1 MIRLLE
7 TKNVLII
14 GHFGGK
20 NNFTDGQ
27 TVKTKILYEQLIK
40 YTNWHIDIL
49 DTYYKKNKIVF
60 LFNSL
65 FKISKNK
72 VIIVLLSG
80 NGMKTFFPILFVFS
94 KIFNKKVFHDVIGG
108 NLHTY
113 VDDEINFKKYLNS
126 FCENWVET
134 RGMAKLLNDRGI
146 KNTRI
151 IPNFRE
157 SEKIELKVKKYKNIL
172 YFCTFSRVNKEKGI
186 SEAILSIKEI
196 NQFHKGV
203 CCYLD
208 IYGPVDANY
217 KEEFEKLISENLN
230 YVSYKGNISQSKA
243 ISVLKKYD
251 FLLFPTRWKGEGQA
265 GTIIESFFAGLP
277 VIASDWMYNSEMVSH
292 KVNGLIYPN
301 TDINNLVD
309 AINWVINN
317 SRSINNMK
325 QNALIESSYYLPEK
339 HILKIKNIIEDFI

>member
-7 TKNVLII
+7 NKNVLII
-14 GHFGGK
+14 GHFGGD

-27 TVKTKILYEQLIK
+27 TVKTKILYEELTK

-49 DTYYKKNKIVF
+49 DTYYKKNKIIF
-60 LFNSL
+60 LFKSL

-72 VIIVLLSG
+72 IIIVLLSG
-80 NGMKTFFPILFVFS
+80 NGMKKFFPLLFFFS

-108 NLHTY
+108 NLHSY
-113 VDDEINFKKYLNS
+113 VDSENNFKKYLNS

-134 RGMAKLLNDRGI
+134 RGMAKLLNNREI

-157 SEKIELKVKKYKNIL
+157 AEKIDIKVKKYENIF

-186 SEAILSIKEI
+186 SDAILSINKI
-196 NQFHKGV
+196 NQLYADV

-217 KEEFEKLISENLN
+217 QDEFERLIDENQKC
-230 YVSYKGNISQSKA
+230 VSYKGNISQSKA
-243 ISVLKKYD
+243 ISVLKEYD
-251 FLLFPTRWKGEGQA
+251 FLLFPTRWRGEGQA
-265 GTIIESFFAGLP
+265 GTIIESFFAGVP
-277 VIASDWMYNSEMVSH
+277 VIASDWMYNSEMISH

-301 TDINNLVD
+301 KDMNNLVD

-317 SRSINNMK
+317 SSSIYKMK
-325 QNALIESSYYLPEK
+325 QNALIESRYYLPKK
-339 HILKIKNIIEDFI
+339 HILKIKNVIEGFI